1 MTDHLTKKQRSS
13 NMSRIRS
20 KDTAPE
26 IAVRKKLHSLGFR
39 FRLHDRKITGNP
51 DIIMKKY
58 MAALFVHGCFWHQ
71 HEGCRFASVPKSN
84 RRYWLPK
91 LEKNKL
97 RDQKA
102 LENLKENGWKTAVVW
117 ECETKKTEDL
127 NKAVDNIIRQFG
139 NSAA

>member
-1 MTDHLTKKQRSS
+1 
-13 NMSRIRS
+13 MSRISS

-71 HEGCRFASVPKSN
+71 HSGCRFSNVPKS
-84 RRYWLPK
+84 RQDYWTEK
-91 LEKNKL
+91 LEGNVRRDRRHQRTLRKL
-97 RDQKA
+97 
-102 LENLKENGWKTAVVW
+102 GWKVFIVW
-117 ECETKKTEDL
+117 ECQTKTPVKL
-127 NKAVDNIIRQFG
+127 QRRV
-139 NSAA
+139 AARMRRNLSS

>member
-1 MTDHLTKKQRSS
+1 
-13 NMSRIRS
+13 MSRISS

-39 FRLHDRKITGNP
+39 FRLHDRKIMGNP
-51 DIIMKKY
+51 DIVMKKY
-58 MAALFVHGCFWHQ
+58 MAALFIHGCFWHQ

-91 LEKNKL
+91 LEKNKQ
-97 RDQKA
+97 RDQKI
-102 LENLKENGWKTAVVW
+102 LEKLKENGWKTAVVW

-127 NKAVDNIIRQFG
+127 NKAVDNIIRQLG
-139 NSAA
+139 ESAT